1 MKKFI
6 SSAACTV
13 DAIHRKVDL
22 LGPLGNLALRLWVAN
37 VFFRSGMLKYGS
49 WDSTMYLFENEYHVP
64 LFTPNTAALM
74 ATGVELL
81 FPILLVL
88 GLGGRFAALVLF
100 VFNIMAVI
108 SYPDLDASGIR
119 DHQIWGVMLFVL
131 VVQGPGKLSV
141 DYFLRKKYCSAQ
153 PSRSA

>member
-1 MKKFI
+1 MKKLFC
-6 SSAACTV
+6 SVACAV
-13 DAIHRKVDL
+13 DVTYRKVDVL
-22 LGPLGNLALRLWVAN
+22 APLGNLALRLWVAY

-64 LFTPNTAALM
+64 LLSPNTAALT

-81 FPILLVL
+81 FPVLLVL

-108 SYPDLDASGIR
+108 SYPDLEGAGIR
-119 DHQIWGVMLFVL
+119 DHQVWGIMLFVL
-131 VVQGPGKLSV
+131 IVQGPGKLSI
-141 DYFLRKKYCSAQ
+141 DYLLRKKYCPSPASAI
-153 PSRSA
+153 